1 MGEGD
6 TMKNTILGLLAVGL
20 LAGPMSAQAVPISYG
35 ATLSG
40 AAEDPP
46 NASPGTGTA
55 LVTIDGNSMRVQV
68 TFADLLSPTAVA
80 HIHCC
85 TEFPDTGLAGVATT
99 VPTFPG
105 FPAGV
110 TSGTYDQ
117 VFDMTDVGS
126 YNPSFLAAHADVTD
140 AFAFLLAGL
149 NAGTAYFNV
158 HSDLFQAGEIRGFL
172 HQVQVPEPG
181 TLALLGLGL
190 LGLGLTRR
198 RAN

>member
-1 MGEGD
+1 
-6 TMKNTILGLLAVGL
+6 MKHKILGLLAVGL
-20 LAGPMSAQAVPISYG
+20 LAGPMSAQAVQITLG

-40 AAEDPP
+40 PAEDPP

-55 LVTIDGNSMRVQV
+55 LVTLDLDTFLMHVQV
-68 TFADLLSPTAVA
+68 TFAGLLSPTTVA

-85 TEFPDTGLAGVATT
+85 TDVPDTGLAGVATA

-117 VFDMTDVGS
+117 VFDMLDDSS
-126 YNPSFLAAHADVTD
+126 YNPAFRQQVDVALAFDRLVD
-140 AFAFLLAGL
+140 GL

-158 HSDLFQAGEIRGFL
+158 HTDLFPGGEIRGFL

-198 RAN
+198 RKAA

>member
-1 MGEGD
+1 MNH
-6 TMKNTILGLLAVGL
+6 KILGLLAVGL
-20 LAGPMSAQAVPISYG
+20 LAGPMSAQAVQITLG

-40 AAEDPP
+40 PAEDPP

-55 LVTIDGNSMRVQV
+55 LVTLDLDTFLMHVQV
-68 TFADLLSPTAVA
+68 TFADLLSPTTVA

-85 TEFPDTGLAGVATT
+85 TDVPDTGLAGVATA

-117 VFDMTDVGS
+117 VFDMLADSS
-126 YNPSFLAAHADVTD
+126 YNPAFVTESGGSVALAFDRLVD
-140 AFAFLLAGL
+140 GF

-158 HSDLFQAGEIRGFL
+158 HTDLFQGGEIRGFL

-190 LGLGLTRR
+190 LGLGATRR

>member
-1 MGEGD
+1 
-6 TMKNTILGLLAVGL
+6 MKHRILGLLAVGL
-20 LAGPMSAQAVPISYG
+20 LAGPMSAQAVQITLV

-55 LVTIDGNSMRVQV
+55 LVPLDLDTFLMRVEV
-68 TFADLLSPTAVA
+68 TFDDLLSPTAVA

-85 TEFPDTGLAGVATT
+85 TELPDTGLAGVATT
-99 VPTFPG
+99 TPTFPD
-105 FPAGV
+105 FPAGA
-110 TSGTYDQ
+110 TSGTYDRT
-117 VFDMTDVGS
+117 FDMTDAS
-126 YNPSFLAAHADVTD
+126 SSNSAFLTAHGDVAD

-158 HSDLFQAGEIRGFL
+158 HTDLFQGGEIRGFL

-198 RAN
+198 GAN